1 MAVGKLYERHGKMMT
16 IKEIAAETGLHIESV
31 RRQIK
36 MKGDAN
42 LVCKDN
48 ENIILPPL
56 MNGKQYSWVE
66 LAKMAGVSHE
76 TMRNRVLR
84 KGMTVEDAVALG
96 KHRKPPDP
104 PSQDS
109 PSQDPSRCVYSIKEK
124 ILQMWD
130 CGERSIED
138 VERITGYS
146 MAVISMV
153 LPVDEILEQERRD
166 ALRKYGYA
174 VR

>member
-31 RRQIK
+31 RRQIR

-66 LAKMAGVSHE
+66 LAKMAGVC
-76 TMRNRVLR
+76 TDTIRRRVLQ
-84 KGMTVEDAVALG
+84 KGMTVEDAVSLG
-96 KHRKPPDP
+96 KNQKPL
-104 PSQDS
+104 DS
-109 PSQDPSRCVYSIKEK
+109 ALQEPSRCTDSIKEK

-174 VR
+174 VRAM

>member
-36 MKGDAN
+36 KKGDAN

-56 MNGKQYSWVE
+56 MNGKQYTWVE
-66 LAKMAGVSHE
+66 LGKMAGVSGE
-76 TMRNRVLR
+76 AMRNRVLR
-84 KGMTVEDAVALG
+84 MGMNVDEAIAIGKYPLRSNDA
-96 KHRKPPDP
+96 KKKI
-104 PSQDS
+104 
-109 PSQDPSRCVYSIKEK
+109 RCSENAKEQ
-124 ILQMWD
+124 ILKLWD

-138 VERITGYS
+138 VERITGYPRTI
-146 MAVISMV
+146 ISVV
-153 LPVDEILEQERRD
+153 LPVEDILEQERRD

>member
-36 MKGDAN
+36 KKGDAN

-56 MNGKQYSWVE
+56 MNGKQYSWAE

-84 KGMTVEDAVALG
+84 QGMTVEDAVALG
-96 KHRKPPDP
+96 KHRKLSDP
-104 PSQDS
+104 P
-109 PSQDPSRCVYSIKEK
+109 PQDPSRCVDSIKEK

-166 ALRKYGYA
+166 TLRKYGYA
-174 VR
+174 VRAM

>member
-36 MKGDAN
+36 KKGDAN

-56 MNGKQYSWVE
+56 MNGKQYTWVE
-66 LAKMAGVSHE
+66 LGKMAGVSPE

-84 KGMTVEDAVALG
+84 NGMAVKDAVSIG
-96 KHRKPPDP
+96 KHRKPPDTV
-104 PSQDS
+104 
-109 PSQDPSRCVYSIKEK
+109 SQDPSRCTDSIKEK

-138 VERITGYS
+138 VERMTGYP
-146 MAVISMV
+146 MAIISVV
-153 LPVDEILEQERRD
+153 LPVEDILEQERRD

>member
-36 MKGDAN
+36 KKGDAN

-96 KHRKPPDP
+96 KHRKPSDP
-104 PSQDS
+104 PAQD
-109 PSQDPSRCVYSIKEK
+109 QSRCVDSIKEH

-146 MAVISMV
+146 MAVIRMV

-174 VR
+174 VRAM